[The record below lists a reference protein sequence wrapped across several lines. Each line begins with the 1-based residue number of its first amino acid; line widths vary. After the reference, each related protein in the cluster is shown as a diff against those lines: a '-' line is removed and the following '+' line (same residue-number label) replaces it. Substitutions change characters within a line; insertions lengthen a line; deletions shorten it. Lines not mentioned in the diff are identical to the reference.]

1 MKTTRSINYILVFFA
16 SLFLVACDRDK
27 FAEMNTDP
35 DALLSIPPEYEF
47 TTGLMAIHRNSFE
60 YYYDY
65 NRGMHYWAQSFVYAA
80 GNAAT
85 VFDGSGNMNNRPGTF
100 YGSVGNRLVDVQQI
114 IDKLPEEKKAQYVHL
129 RAIAGI
135 PLAYYAW
142 YTSDVNGSIVYSEAF
157 KARYATP
164 ALFTPKYDTQEELF
178 TNLDQQLKDIVTILK
193 TTQPVNQIK
202 LESNDIFYKG
212 DVGKWIKAAN
222 SLRLRMAFRLMK
234 RSPAKLK
241 AIATEV
247 LANDADVISAIA
259 DDWKLVGGVSPYN
272 DGNYNP
278 SSNGNMSGAKNM
290 VDFMWNT
297 KDPRTRVFYTPSFF
311 NKRRFDAAKEQGKLP
326 AEFVWDGQ
334 LYRGQFVDPDAVTST
349 DPVTKAYFTEIT
361 IKLGGSDSTGRLS
374 STLQN
379 KLFFGGFNSNTE
391 PAGNTTF
398 PVITYAD
405 MCFMRAELAQR
416 GIYGTDAEGWY
427 YKGIDASLANYD
439 EMAAK
444 SKLSDYVALTPAEV
458 ATYKE
463 QPGIKYEAE
472 NALEQIIV
480 QQYINYFKNQNEAW
494 ALIKR
499 TGLPNVN
506 GKILKLETV
515 RQGGTAQEMPR
526 RFAVSIPS
534 ITDINY
540 VNNKAALDDQQK
552 DPNFGIPSDIK
563 GRVWWD
569 MP

>member
-1 MKTTRSINYILVFFA
+1 MKTIKSIKYILVFFV
-16 SLFLVACDRDK
+16 SVFLAACDRDK

-35 DALLSIPPEYEF
+35 DAILSIPPEYEF
-47 TTGLMAIHRNSFE
+47 TSGLLAIHRNSFE

-65 NRGMHYWAQSFVYAA
+65 NRGMHYWAQSYVPVN

-100 YGSVGNRLVDVQQI
+100 YGSVGNKLVDVQQI

-142 YTSDVNGSIVYSEAF
+142 YTSDVNGSIVYSEGF

-164 ALFTPKYDTQEELF
+164 ALFTPKYDTQEELY
-178 TNLDQQLKDIVTILK
+178 NILDAELKAIVAILK
-193 TTQPVNQIK
+193 TTQPVGQIA
-202 LESNDIFYKG
+202 LANNDVYFKG
-212 DVGKWIKAAN
+212 DVTKWIKAAN

-234 RSPAKLK
+234 RNPAKLK

-247 LANDADVISAIA
+247 LANDAEVINAIA
-259 DDWKLVGGVSPYN
+259 DDWKLIGGTAYFN

-278 SSNGNMSGAKNM
+278 SSNGDMSSAKNL

-326 AEFVWDGQ
+326 AEMVWDGQ
-334 LYRGQFVDPDAVTST
+334 LYRGQFVDPDASAST
-349 DPVTKAYFTEIT
+349 NPVTRAYYTAIT
-361 IKLGGSDSTGRLS
+361 VKLGGADSTGRLPS
-374 STLQN
+374 MIQNRLFLSTYN
-379 KLFFGGFNSNTE
+379 NGT
-391 PAGNTTF
+391 GNTTF

-405 MCFMRAELAQR
+405 MCFMRAELAVR
-416 GIYGTDAEGWY
+416 GILGTDAEGWY

-439 EMAAK
+439 EMANK
-444 SKLSDYVALTPAEV
+444 SKLADYVALTPAEV
-458 ATYKE
+458 TTYKA
-463 QPGIKYEAE
+463 QPGIKYDAA

-480 QQYINYFKNQNEAW
+480 QQYINYYKNQNEAW
-494 ALIKR
+494 AIIKR
-499 TGLPNVN
+499 TGLPSTT

-515 RQGGTAQEMPR
+515 RQGGTVQVMPR
-526 RFAVSIPS
+526 RFAIGVPS

-540 VNNKAALDDQQK
+540 ENNKAALDAQQK
-552 DPNFGIPSDIK
+552 DPSFGIPSDIK